1 MGEVEVLL
9 ESEFKS
15 SNFLKMKTIEFKRF
29 ELTKVQVQC
38 EVRFEVML
46 SMVGNAVE
54 KERCTV
60 S

>member
-29 ELTKVQVQC
+29 QLTKVQVQC
-38 EVRFEVML
+38 VVRFEVML
-46 SMVGNAVE
+46 SMVGNAVAR
-54 KERCTV
+54 ERCTV